1 MIRNRLVFL
10 QCSGQE
16 IISVPSEPEE
26 LRGIYLCEELYTYM
40 HTINIFFHL
49 HFRYYCRF
57 STELF
62 HGIKVDKESDKEF
75 FKKLRHEHKK
85 KKHKNKKACPSSEIL
100 RLLKFSAPQN

>member
-1 MIRNRLVFL
+1 
-10 QCSGQE
+10 
-16 IISVPSEPEE
+16 
-26 LRGIYLCEELYTYM
+26 M

-75 FKKLRHEHKK
+75 FKKLRHEHMACFYNYIYM
-85 KKHKNKKACPSSEIL
+85 KNDSPIERCVDQS
-100 RLLKFSAPQN
+100 NN